1 MSNSIKYLSLSLASG
16 LALAV
21 AWPVNGITIVV
32 FVALIPL
39 FYLEDLISKDVYKRK
54 NLRVFSYSYLSF
66 LIWNLFTTWWLYNS
80 SVFGMLFANLCN
92 SFFYALIFLIY
103 FWTKNRLPV
112 KSAYIFLIGI
122 WISFEKLH
130 LIWDFSWTWLNLGN
144 VFSEKIYWIQWYEYT
159 GAFGG
164 SLWVLFINIWI
175 YSSVKNQ
182 RVFTFKI
189 FTRNLVPPI
198 IGIALPIIFSLYLY
212 QKVETP
218 KKTIE
223 VALIQPNIDPYT
235 TKYTLTNKDLLNQL
249 FNQCEPYI
257 TEKTDFILTPE
268 TYFSEGYGEEL
279 KNFENNTLH
288 IEIQKKLADT
298 PNIQLISGIQFYDT
312 YVQENSPS
320 FTANL
325 IRKNLWVEYYNS
337 ALSEQYQ
344 KDFEVYHKS
353 KLVVG
358 VENMPFKKVLKPVL
372 GDFMIDM
379 GGTVASRMIQEKR
392 SVFNHITKEKAA
404 PVICYESIFGEFVTG
419 YIKEGATF
427 LAIISND
434 AWWGETPGHKQL
446 MSYARLRAIENRR
459 DIARSANTGISA
471 IINARGE
478 VIKKTKFNTKTVL
491 LGSIASRSKLT
502 FYTIYGDIIARWGIF
517 ITVILFLLALSGRL
531 NNQRILSKNS

>member
-1 MSNSIKYLSLSLASG
+1 MSNLIKYLSLSLASG
-16 LALAV
+16 LALAM

-39 FYLEDLISKDVYKRK
+39 FYLEDSISKDVYKRK

-66 LIWNLFTTWWLYNS
+66 LMWNLFTTWWLYNS

-92 SFFYALIFLIY
+92 SLFYALIFLIY

-112 KSAYIFLIGI
+112 KSSYIFLISI

-175 YSSVKNQ
+175 YSSIKNQ

-235 TKYTLTNKDLLNQL
+235 TKYSLTNKDLLNQF
-249 FNQCEPYI
+249 FNQCEPYL
-257 TEKTDFILTPE
+257 TKKTDFILTPE

-279 KNFENNTLH
+279 KNFKNNILH
-288 IEIQKKLADT
+288 IEIQKKLADN
-298 PNIQLISGIQFYDT
+298 PNIQLITGIQFYDT

-358 VENMPFKKVLKPVL
+358 VENMPFKKVLKPLL
-372 GDFMIDM
+372 GDLMIDM

-392 SVFNHITKEKAA
+392 SVFTHYITKEKAA
-404 PVICYESIFGEFVTG
+404 PIICYESIFGEFVTG

-471 IINARGE
+471 IINAKGE
-478 VIKKTKFNTKTVL
+478 IIKKTKFNTKTVI

-502 FYTIYGDIIARWGIF
+502 FYTIYGDIIARWSIF
-517 ITVILFLLALSGRL
+517 ITIILFFLSLSGRL
-531 NNQRILSKNS
+531 KN